1 MTALPQTPE
10 LDGLYYLISEFDPK
24 RNWGSK
30 KAPHGGGARGLFA
43 FVARLRLSGRLI
55 TAGFMV
61 TQCGFRWAN
70 LKYGA
75 FLTAHGDSN
84 GA

>member
-1 MTALPQTPE
+1 MVRFRPLSE
-10 LDGLYYLISEFDPK
+10 LIEQ
-24 RNWGSK
+24 RE
-30 KAPHGGGARGLFA
+30 APHGGGARGLFA

-84 GA
+84 GAECHGNSLDCVSV